1 MALWQDT
8 DLMANKTPDPAKA
21 QGDTSI
27 RSICPAAIAD
37 AVSRISVGNGFPK
50 DGHVLYSAFQ
60 GQRAFLWNG
69 PRGELKNPPLEGTES
84 EWNVAASTLPL
95 IVAGDSAAGKD
106 NLKRVVLYW
115 LHKLEPAGRP
125 ATRAL
130 LQGSITV
137 TGLIVELLD
146 NDNQLQIINGELEK
160 VINRKTP
167 RFTMG
172 TGRHLK
178 YLKRYQTDP
187 FIAFDKELREKTP
200 SLCLSG
206 YLNVYDTMS

>member
-1 MALWQDT
+1 MAKYRH
-8 DLMANKTPDPAKA
+8 NGK

-37 AVSRISVGNGFPK
+37 AVSRISVGNGLPK
-50 DGHVLYSAFQ
+50 DGHVLFSAFQ

-69 PRGELKNPPLEGTES
+69 PRGELKNLPLEGTES

-95 IVAGDSAAGKD
+95 IVAGDSALIVAGDPRCCGKD
-106 NLKRVVLYW
+106 NLKRVVLDW

-137 TGLIVELLD
+137 TGLIAELLD

-167 RFTMG
+167 RFTRWVQDG
-172 TGRHLK
+172 
-178 YLKRYQTDP
+178 
-187 FIAFDKELREKTP
+187 I
-200 SLCLSG
+200 
-206 YLNVYDTMS
+206 